1 MPSRSADARL
11 LWLDR
16 LGGNALGR
24 FLRPRAFLLR
34 YPPLADSPAEGEGF
48 PLALFRRQVNALLA
62 AGYRFLGIDEFAEA
76 LGERRP
82 GRLVSLCFEGGLR
95 STVTRAYPVMRALG
109 ARGVLFV
116 VAGRVPGEPAP
127 EGAGDDAL
135 ASWRELRTLDPAILR
150 VGNHGRADIDCA
162 ALAAEGDI
170 ERAIW
175 RVGLDI
181 EQQLGYPVRHFAC
194 PPGGEGLVDPGKLS
208 AFGYRSVVLPEE
220 GYAVRGSGL
229 LGLPCLDAERDAQRF
244 AAKVSGTLPW
254 FDRDWGRALVRSH
267 AAAAAGPAPERARA
281 AAAGSG
287 SAAGARQARGAT
299 SRDASTEQ
307 SQNDRLG

>member
-24 FLRPRAFLLR
+24 LLRPQAFLMC
-34 YPPLADSPAEGEGF
+34 YPPLAESAADGAGF
-48 PLALFRRQVNALLA
+48 PLALFRRQINTLHA
-62 AGYRFLGIDEFAEA
+62 AGYRFLGIDEFVEA
-76 LGERRP
+76 LGARRP
-82 GRLVSLCFEGGLR
+82 RRVVSLCFEGGLR

-116 VAGRVPGEPAP
+116 VAGLVPGEPTPAG
-127 EGAGDDAL
+127 EGAL

-181 EQQLGYPVRHFAC
+181 EQQLGYPVRHCAC

-229 LGLPCLDAERDAQRF
+229 LGLPCLDAERDAHRF
-244 AAKVSGTLPW
+244 AAKISGTLPL
-254 FDRDWGRALVRSH
+254 FDREWGRALARPSAP
-267 AAAAAGPAPERARA
+267 AAAAPAPERARA
-281 AAAGSG
+281 AAAGV
-287 SAAGARQARGAT
+287 AGATAARQAREDAE
-299 SRDASTEQ
+299 RDASTEQ
-307 SQNDRLG
+307 SQKDQLG

>member
-1 MPSRSADARL
+1 MLSRGADARL

-24 FLRPRAFLLR
+24 LLRPRAFLLR
-34 YPPLADSPAEGEGF
+34 YPPLAESEAEGAGF
-48 PLALFRRQVNALLA
+48 PLALFRRQINTLHA
-62 AGYRFLGIDEFAEA
+62 AGYRFLGIDEFVEA
-76 LGERRP
+76 LGARRP
-82 GRLVSLCFEGGLR
+82 GRIVSLCFEGGLR

-116 VAGRVPGEPAP
+116 VAGLVPGEPAP
-127 EGAGDDAL
+127 AGAREGAL

-194 PPGGEGLVDPGKLS
+194 PPGGAGLVDPGKLA
-208 AFGYRSVVLPEE
+208 AFGYHSVVLPEE
-220 GYAVRGSGL
+220 GYAASGSGVL
-229 LGLPCLDAERDAQRF
+229 ALPRLDAERDRQRF
-244 AAKVSGTLPW
+244 AAKVSGTLSW
-254 FDRDWGRALVRSH
+254 FDRDWGRALVQPL
-267 AAAAAGPAPERARA
+267 AAPAMPPTSERARA
-281 AAAGSG
+281 AAAGVDGPRESR
-287 SAAGARQARGAT
+287 SAGTRESDRRDQSRG
-299 SRDASTEQ
+299 
-307 SQNDRLG
+307 